1 MGLLAAGKNVKSAD
15 ESIYVKKRKLSSNF
29 VWQSDKSRMK
39 MIVAIFY
46 DADFNEPWGWRI
58 LWKLVKIS
66 QDNMKSADVSI
77 HIKKLKL
84 SINFV

>member
-1 MGLLAAGKNVKSAD
+1 MWLSVGRENVKSAD

-58 LWKLVKIS
+58 LRKLVKIR

-77 HIKKLKL
+77 HVKKWKL